1 MKRRTYEMGGYT
13 QDHGMAM
20 LQKGETVIPKTANM
34 LGEGITLNMG
44 DVHVQDG
51 EDFANRVAEA
61 LPDAIRRVSDT
72 GGI

>member
-1 MKRRTYEMGGYT
+1 
-13 QDHGMAM
+13 
-20 LQKGETVIPKTANM
+20 M

-51 EDFANRVAEA
+51 EDFAERVAMA
-61 LPDAIRRVSDT
+61 LPSALRRANET